1 MWARQRVS
9 HPLGAELLLGPR
21 GSGGPVWA
29 TACFLNPLD
38 ALWSLDPEERP
49 GSSEGV
55 LSATLL
61 CADAPLLGQA
71 LKWVFVEQKCRLL
84 EHDWAPGG
92 REGDREADRTTLML
106 SQGFTQASSVGL
118 LTVPAGLGVWG
129 LCTEAGR
136 SCLAKGNGCWE
147 GHWPRGQPD
156 RRLFQATEPQ
166 TPISWTH

>member
-1 MWARQRVS
+1 MWACQRVS
-9 HPLGAELLLGPR
+9 RPLGAELLPGPR
-21 GSGGPVWA
+21 DSSRPAWA
-29 TACFLNPLD
+29 ATRFLNPLD
-38 ALWSLDPEERP
+38 ALWPLDPQERP

-84 EHDWAPGG
+84 EYGWAPGG
-92 REGDREADRTTLML
+92 WEGDREASRTTLTP

-129 LCTEAGR
+129 LCTEVGC
-136 SCLAKGNGCWE
+136 SCLAKGNGSWE
-147 GHWPRGQPD
+147 DTGPGAGQTGDFSKP
-156 RRLFQATEPQ
+156 
-166 TPISWTH
+166 